1 MQKTYTWSTT
11 SLFLAAT
18 GSSTIGFVGLSV
30 CLLVCLSVTHERF
43 SPINHERIIGSL
55 WYLHIWL
62 VLLRQKSWPK
72 VKVTRSKVKVK
83 YAVAPPSLIH
93 LLDQVRLTPAAVSQR
108 EIILFIYRYTLS
120 PVSCQTDAPV
130 QSRLSSAVFH
140 WSAAE
145 TLHILKYHSLRI
157 NSSNSLRACT

>member
-1 MQKTYTWSTT
+1 MYKFYRKTLYVRPCMCVCV
-11 SLFLAAT
+11 SLCQHWVIFAYKSQT
-18 GSSTIGFVGLSV
+18 DDWIFMIFTYKID
-30 CLLVCLSVTHERF
+30 
-43 SPINHERIIGSL
+43 INEI
-55 WYLHIWL
+55 
-62 VLLRQKSWPK
+62 KSWPK

-145 TLHILKYHSLRI
+145 TLHILKYHSLWI

>member
-1 MQKTYTWSTT
+1 M
-11 SLFLAAT
+11 
-18 GSSTIGFVGLSV
+18 SV
-30 CLLVCLSVTHERF
+30 RVSVRVSVRGWVRIELF
-43 SPINHERIIGSL
+43 SPINHERMIGFW
-55 WYLHIWL
+55 WYLDIWL
-62 VLLRQKSWPK
+62 IFTRQKSWPK

-145 TLHILKYHSLRI
+145 TLHILKYHSLQM
-157 NSSNSLRACT
+157 NSSNSLRAYT